1 MPSVSPICLLEL
13 KDDHGADLAE
23 FFFYQEHHILYVRW
37 HGHLTGAQ
45 LIRGIQQGA
54 QWSDQLPYS
63 LILNDKTDTSG
74 DWSDALPWLQYE
86 WLPQALQTGVRAMA
100 YLFSPDRENQFA
112 SHNFITALRPHL
124 AIEQFDGLETA
135 MAWLITQKSSPQ
147 PSAPDAGDSAS

>member
-1 MPSVSPICLLEL
+1 MPSASTICLLKL

-23 FFFYQEHHILYVRW
+23 FFFYREHNMLYVRW

-45 LIRGIQQGA
+45 LIRGIQQSA
-54 QWSDQLPYS
+54 QWSNQLPYS

-86 WLPQALQTGVRAMA
+86 WLPQALQAGVRAMA

-112 SHNFITALRPHL
+112 SHDFIATIRPHL
-124 AIEQFDGLETA
+124 AIQQFDELETA